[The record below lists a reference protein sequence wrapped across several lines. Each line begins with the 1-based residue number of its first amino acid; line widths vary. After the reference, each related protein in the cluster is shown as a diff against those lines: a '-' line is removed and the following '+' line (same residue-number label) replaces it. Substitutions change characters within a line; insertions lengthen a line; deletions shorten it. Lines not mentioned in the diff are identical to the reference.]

1 MTAPREGSRFARP
14 AIGHAP
20 GIPPETLVPSPSS
33 GTHAPVDAPRR
44 LGYDRPQARH
54 PTLPPPLTPQPSC
67 PGDLMRLSVLALLA
81 PVALAACA
89 SPIVSTATNV
99 GLAAATVAS
108 PIVAPV
114 TAPVLAARMSAPADT
129 PAPPAPGPSAPPI
142 PVAVTDAGLFSLVNR
157 YRASEGKPS
166 LEAEPSL
173 NAAALAHA
181 FDMQQNGFVSHAGSD
196 GSTVGTRTRAS
207 GCNWSTVSQVITVGQ
222 TEPAAALFTWIES
235 ESQRR
240 ILLGNYN
247 GFGEARVGNIWV
259 AVFTLGC

>member
-1 MTAPREGSRFARP
+1 VPRGGPIAQAIEQARVDV
-14 AIGHAP
+14 
-20 GIPPETLVPSPSS
+20 PPW
-33 GTHAPVDAPRR
+33 
-44 LGYDRPQARH
+44 LGYDTRQAAGLD
-54 PTLPPPLTPQPSC
+54 PGTPDSVQPSRS
-67 PGDLMRLSVLALLA
+67 GDHMRLPLLALLG
-81 PVALAACA
+81 PLALAACET
-89 SPIVSTATNV
+89 PIVSTATNV

-129 PAPPAPGPSAPPI
+129 PAPPAPAPGPSAPPI
-142 PVAVTDAGLFSLVNR
+142 PVAVTDAGLFSLINR